1 MKNRSEKSL
10 RLYREMLKKGYPEE
24 MCMAVSLELNTDF
37 TAGRMLGYIAN
48 YRIKLPDE
56 EIVDEMMAILS
67 DRDAWIKKKE
77 SENAQAAYTEYLNSR
92 VDDEDDGR
100 IL

>member
-1 MKNRSEKSL
+1 MKNRSEKSI
-10 RLYREMLKKGYPEE
+10 RLYKEMLKKGYPEDL
-24 MCMAVSLELNTDF
+24 CMAVSLELNTDF

-48 YRIKLPDE
+48 YKVKLPDE

-67 DRDAWIKKKE
+67 DRAAWIRKKE

-92 VDDEDDGR
+92 SDED
-100 IL
+100 